1 MMTARAGADRV
12 VDRAAGCAVG
22 CAVGC
27 AGDRVEIQM
36 GSTWRSEKFV
46 GLTECQSPGQHT
58 TRPLQRPSGQQVARL
73 ICLWSAWA
81 GRDAGELARAPY
93 GLTCFP
99 MTENSMQA
107 QAARHGETAAGP
119 RAAGSTAAGLG
130 MALGWVSVGLGVAA
144 LLRPRTLTQ
153 AAGVGSGRRV
163 TRTMRAIGARELTT
177 GAGLLMQPR
186 QTGWLWAR
194 AAGDVIDLGLLA
206 AAGRQRRYRSER
218 IAMAS
223 ALVAG
228 LTVLDVLSAWDRQ
241 RQSQSGQPAGAVPG
255 TVHVR
260 QSLNINRS
268 PETCYRFW
276 RDFANFPNF
285 MQHVDEVRMLDA
297 TRSHWKVR
305 APLGRQV
312 EWTAELVSDV
322 PSQQL
327 GWRTVDDAA
336 ITHAGVV
343 RFAPGTGGRGTRIQV
358 DLDYAA
364 PLGKAG
370 MRLAQLLGEEPSLQ
384 VAQDLR
390 RFKQLIET
398 GEIPT
403 TAGQPAG
410 RRSLLTQAMHKERTA

>member
-1 MMTARAGADRV
+1 
-12 VDRAAGCAVG
+12 
-22 CAVGC
+22 
-27 AGDRVEIQM
+27 
-36 GSTWRSEKFV
+36 
-46 GLTECQSPGQHT
+46 
-58 TRPLQRPSGQQVARL
+58 
-73 ICLWSAWA
+73 
-81 GRDAGELARAPY
+81 
-93 GLTCFP
+93 
-99 MTENSMQA
+99 
-107 QAARHGETAAGP
+107 
-119 RAAGSTAAGLG
+119 

-144 LLRPRTLTQ
+144 LLRPSTLTQ

-206 AAGRQRRYRSER
+206 AAGRQRHYRSER

-241 RQSQSGQPAGAVPG
+241 RQSQTGQPASAVPG

-370 MRLAQLLGEEPSLQ
+370 MRLAQLMGEEPSLQ

>member
-1 MMTARAGADRV
+1 
-12 VDRAAGCAVG
+12 
-22 CAVGC
+22 
-27 AGDRVEIQM
+27 
-36 GSTWRSEKFV
+36 
-46 GLTECQSPGQHT
+46 
-58 TRPLQRPSGQQVARL
+58 
-73 ICLWSAWA
+73 
-81 GRDAGELARAPY
+81 
-93 GLTCFP
+93 
-99 MTENSMQA
+99 MQA

-119 RAAGSTAAGLG
+119 RAAGGTAAGLG

-206 AAGRQRRYRSER
+206 AAGRQRHYRSER

-241 RQSQSGQPAGAVPG
+241 RLSQTGQPASAVPG

-268 PETCYRFW
+268 PEACYRFW

-370 MRLAQLLGEEPSLQ
+370 MRLAQLFGEEPSLQ